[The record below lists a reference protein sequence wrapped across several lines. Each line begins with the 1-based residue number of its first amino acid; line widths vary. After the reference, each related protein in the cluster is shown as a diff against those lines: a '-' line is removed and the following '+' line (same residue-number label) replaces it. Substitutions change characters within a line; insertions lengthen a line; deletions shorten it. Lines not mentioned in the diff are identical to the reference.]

1 MGFGWAQTTNKS
13 DVTNN
18 ARAGAWYVQAGV
30 SPEIYGRSTN
40 FNLAYNGAYN
50 TSRIAIT
57 LSGSAINS
65 YTTDKTPGSGVNK
78 MIIASVQ
85 RPFFTDNVLFG
96 LEYAYMHMYNSKH
109 SNAYTLDIS
118 IYF

>member
-1 MGFGWAQTTNKS
+1 
-13 DVTNN
+13 
-18 ARAGAWYVQAGV
+18 
-30 SPEIYGRSTN
+30 
-40 FNLAYNGAYN
+40 
-50 TSRIAIT
+50 
-57 LSGSAINS
+57 
-65 YTTDKTPGSGVNK
+65 